1 MGGMSSRAVLRRK
14 IQTFL
19 DEADY
24 SGLVDL
30 AGREPAV
37 THLLLQFLY
46 DPQDLLHW
54 RALEGLGH
62 LARVQPGQVRKI
74 IHRLLW
80 LLNEDS
86 GSFGW
91 LAAAALG
98 EIGRNQL
105 SVVQEIIPMFC
116 GFLEEDF
123 SRVPMLWGVGRLAEV
138 HPGEVEEV
146 KPWVRWCLTHPDSQV
161 RALSAW
167 CLGKMGD
174 REAREDLAALLNDEQ
189 PAEVY
194 DRGELRPTTVAQAA
208 RAALDRLDSGP

>member
-19 DEADY
+19 NEADY
-24 SGLVDL
+24 SELVDL

-37 THLLLQFLY
+37 TPLLLQFLY
-46 DPQDLLHW
+46 APQDLLSW
-54 RALEGLGH
+54 RALEGLGN
-62 LARVQPGQVRKI
+62 LARGHPAQVRKI

-98 EIGRNQL
+98 EIGRNRL

-123 SRVPMLWGVGRLAEV
+123 SRGPMLWGVGRLAEV
-138 HPGEVEEV
+138 HPGEAEEV
-146 KPWVRWCLTHPDSQV
+146 KPWARWCLTHPDPQV

-174 REAREDLAALLNDEQ
+174 REAREALAALLNDEQ
-189 PAEVY
+189 PAEIY
-194 DRGELRPTTVAQAA
+194 DQGELRPTTVAQAA
-208 RAALDRLDSGP
+208 REALDRLDAGL